1 LFWKE
6 KPSVAQQLGRWRSD
20 VLAKAI
26 ARLLE
31 AERQVKAPGG
41 LGAVA
46 VDKELFAICRQAARR
61 R

>member
-1 LFWKE
+1 
-6 KPSVAQQLGRWRSD
+6 

-46 VDKELFAICRQAARR
+46 VDEELFAICRQAARR